1 MRIDDPGD
9 GEADLE
15 PVCRPV
21 SVDDDVVP
29 VVIIPDDEW
38 PLAPA
43 ADIMPELA
51 VVLAVAVIEPDDL
64 IDGGVEE

>member
-1 MRIDDPGD
+1 MRIDEPGD

-15 PVCRPV
+15 PVCRPAN
-21 SVDDDVVP
+21 VDDDVVP

-43 ADIMPELA
+43 ADTMPALA
-51 VVLAVAVIEPDDL
+51 VEWAVAVVEPDDL
-64 IDGGVEE
+64 IDECVEE

>member
-15 PVCRPV
+15 PVCRPTN
-21 SVDDDVVP
+21 VDDDVVP

-38 PLAPA
+38 SLALA
-43 ADIMPELA
+43 ADTMPALA
-51 VVLAVAVIEPDDL
+51 VVCAAAVVEPDDL
-64 IDGGVEE
+64 IDGYVEE